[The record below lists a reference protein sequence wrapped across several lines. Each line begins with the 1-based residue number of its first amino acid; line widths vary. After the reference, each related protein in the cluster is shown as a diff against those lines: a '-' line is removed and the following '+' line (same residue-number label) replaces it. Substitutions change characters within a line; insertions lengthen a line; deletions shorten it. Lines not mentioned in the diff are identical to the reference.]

1 MRERKKIESEPL
13 GQKNKRKRKK
23 KDFKI
28 SNIVYEK

>member
-23 KDFKI
+23 KTLRSVI
-28 SNIVYEK
+28 